1 MWKWNIRPRL
11 ATLGWTLSA
20 LAIVAACGRSQ
31 PTQAFTGIPAPDT
44 TFFAPP
50 ASIDASGQTDVTAA
64 LNQFL
69 ASVPESSVVT
79 LPVGAR
85 YRAEGVVRLI
95 GKTNLTIE
103 GNGALIFAETDGSD
117 VTPPEDLGHLWP
129 RARSH
134 VEITSSRNIVIRNL
148 MVRGANPNAGSEKGA
163 YVSAFEGQHGFDVRA
178 VDGLLLD
185 RVTVTD
191 TYGDLLYIAGLQGE
205 VSRNIRVTN
214 SHLERSGRQGI
225 AITGGENVL
234 VEDSYVGEVART
246 IIDLEPNTAS
256 GRAWNIVLR
265 RNTFGPCRHLL
276 LSAGGRGPGVGEVE
290 LSNNVLQGMQIKV
303 AVGASDGARRGPFR
317 IIGNVSDTRLGTPVA
332 AMRFHRSDGVT
343 VLNNVQPMVVA
354 RSMTG
359 VSAVESCDVVVQ
371 ENDFLNAALQAEVEP
386 YSCPASS

>member
-1 MWKWNIRPRL
+1 MWKWNTGPRL
-11 ATLGWTLSA
+11 ATLGLTLSA
-20 LAIVAACGRSQ
+20 LAIVVGCGRSQ
-31 PTQAFTGIPAPDT
+31 PTQAFTGIPDPDT

-50 ASIDASGQTDVTAA
+50 ASIDASGVTDVTAA

-79 LPVGAR
+79 LPAGAR
-85 YRAEGVVRLI
+85 YRAEGVVRLA
-95 GKTNLTIE
+95 GKTDLTIE

-117 VTPPEDLGHLWP
+117 LTPPEDLRHLWP

-134 VEITSSRNIVIRNL
+134 VEISGSRNIVIRNL
-148 MVRGANPNAGSEKGA
+148 MVRGANPDAGSEKGA

>member
-1 MWKWNIRPRL
+1 
-11 ATLGWTLSA
+11 
-20 LAIVAACGRSQ
+20 
-31 PTQAFTGIPAPDT
+31 
-44 TFFAPP
+44 
-50 ASIDASGQTDVTAA
+50 
-64 LNQFL
+64 
-69 ASVPESSVVT
+69 
-79 LPVGAR
+79 
-85 YRAEGVVRLI
+85 
-95 GKTNLTIE
+95 
-103 GNGALIFAETDGSD
+103 
-117 VTPPEDLGHLWP
+117 
-129 RARSH
+129 
-134 VEITSSRNIVIRNL
+134 
-148 MVRGANPNAGSEKGA
+148 
-163 YVSAFEGQHGFDVRA
+163 
-178 VDGLLLD
+178 
-185 RVTVTD
+185 
-191 TYGDLLYIAGLQGE
+191 
-205 VSRNIRVTN
+205 VTN

>member
-1 MWKWNIRPRL
+1 
-11 ATLGWTLSA
+11 
-20 LAIVAACGRSQ
+20 
-31 PTQAFTGIPAPDT
+31 
-44 TFFAPP
+44 
-50 ASIDASGQTDVTAA
+50 
-64 LNQFL
+64 
-69 ASVPESSVVT
+69 
-79 LPVGAR
+79 
-85 YRAEGVVRLI
+85 
-95 GKTNLTIE
+95 
-103 GNGALIFAETDGSD
+103 
-117 VTPPEDLGHLWP
+117 
-129 RARSH
+129 
-134 VEITSSRNIVIRNL
+134 VEISGSRNIVIRNL
-148 MVRGANPNAGSEKGA
+148 MVRGANPDAGSEKGA

-332 AMRFHRSDGVT
+332 ALRFVRIDGVE
-343 VLNNVQPMVVA
+343 VRGNVQPMVVA